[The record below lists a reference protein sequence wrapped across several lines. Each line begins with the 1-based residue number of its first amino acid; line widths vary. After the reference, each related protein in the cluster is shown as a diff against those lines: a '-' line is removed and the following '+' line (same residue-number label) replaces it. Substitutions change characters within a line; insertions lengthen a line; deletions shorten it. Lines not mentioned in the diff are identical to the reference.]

1 MHDMDK
7 MIIIFI
13 FAGQRKAGNII
24 TIIWSLFLFIHGD
37 IGFLSFTDLFIVLI
51 IRNA

>member
-1 MHDMDK
+1 MSCTMHDMYK

-24 TIIWSLFLFIHGD
+24 TIIWALFLFMHG
-37 IGFLSFTDLFIVLI
+37 I
-51 IRNA
+51 